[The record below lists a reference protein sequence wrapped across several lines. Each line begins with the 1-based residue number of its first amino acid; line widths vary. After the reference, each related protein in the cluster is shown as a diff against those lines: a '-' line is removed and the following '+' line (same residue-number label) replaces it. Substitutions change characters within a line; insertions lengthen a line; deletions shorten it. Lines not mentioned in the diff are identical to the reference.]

1 MLCHNNGTSAIL
13 LIYQA
18 LNLKSGD
25 EIILPGF
32 GYMAAANLALQLGIK
47 PVFVDIDEDTFCI
60 DVKKIKNKITKKTK
74 LIVAI
79 NTYVILWFQWFKPI
93 KKNYN
98 FFILEDAAES
108 LGSTTNGKHQEQIQ
122 ILVHLVFKQ
131 PKLLPLARVV

>member
-1 MLCHNNGTSAIL
+1 MSVNNGTSAIL

-60 DVKKIKNKITKKTK
+60 DVKKLNIKLQKKQ
-74 LIVAI
+74 
-79 NTYVILWFQWFKPI
+79 N
-93 KKNYN
+93 
-98 FFILEDAAES
+98 
-108 LGSTTNGKHQEQIQ
+108 
-122 ILVHLVFKQ
+122 
-131 PKLLPLARVV
+131 